1 MARTMDEKLAKS
13 LLDAIALGGEIDSP
27 QVNQIIASNP
37 YHIIDSTSGK
47 TKIKNPSLFNLIIAQ
62 PQSIAAL
69 SSLEIR
75 CCICKRVITY
85 PAWYHFIHYAI
96 NHFHFFVCFNQANP
110 TEPTTNCMRGLK

>member
-1 MARTMDEKLAKS
+1 MDDKLAKDM
-13 LLDAIALGGEIDSP
+13 LKAIALGGAVESED
-27 QVNQIIASNP
+27 VHNIIASNP

-47 TKIKNPSLFNLIIAQ
+47 TRIRQPKLFDLIIAQ
-62 PQSIAAL
+62 PASISAL

-96 NHFHFFVCFNQANP
+96 NHFHFFVCFNSNSPAQPNI
-110 TEPTTNCMRGLK
+110 ECMKGLK